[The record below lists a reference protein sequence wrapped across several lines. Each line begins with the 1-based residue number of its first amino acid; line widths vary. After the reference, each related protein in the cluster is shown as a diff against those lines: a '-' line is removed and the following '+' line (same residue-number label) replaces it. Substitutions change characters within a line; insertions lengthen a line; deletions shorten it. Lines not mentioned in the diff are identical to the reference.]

1 MPMEGPLHDAAAVAV
16 SSHRQ
21 AAPDADGRASFNCN
35 LLALIVSTITGTI
48 RHNLGQG
55 NPKEAENARLFRWK

>member
-1 MPMEGPLHDAAAVAV
+1 MPIEGPLYGAVAVAV

-21 AAPDADGRASFNCN
+21 ATPDADGRGSFNCN

-48 RHNLGQG
+48 HHNLGQG
-55 NPKEAENARLFRWK
+55 SPKEAKNACLFR

>member
-1 MPMEGPLHDAAAVAV
+1 MPIEGPLHGAAAVAA

-35 LLALIVSTITGTI
+35 FLALIVSPIIGTI
-48 RHNLGQG
+48 RRNLDQG
-55 NPKEAENARLFRWK
+55 SPKEAKNACLF

>member
-1 MPMEGPLHDAAAVAV
+1 MPIEGSLHGAAAVAM

-48 RHNLGQG
+48 RHNLDQG
-55 NPKEAENARLFRWK
+55 SPKEAKNARLFR

>member
-1 MPMEGPLHDAAAVAV
+1 MPIEGPLHGAAVAV

-35 LLALIVSTITGTI
+35 LLAVIVSTTTGTI
-48 RHNLGQG
+48 RHHLDQG
-55 NPKEAENARLFRWK
+55 NPKEAKNACLFR

>member
-1 MPMEGPLHDAAAVAV
+1 MPIEGPLHGAAAVAA

-48 RHNLGQG
+48 RHNLDQG
-55 NPKEAENARLFRWK
+55 NPKEAKNACLFR

>member
-1 MPMEGPLHDAAAVAV
+1 MPIEGPLHGAATVAV

-21 AAPDADGRASFNCN
+21 AAPDADGRASYNCN

-55 NPKEAENARLFRWK
+55 APKEAKNACLFR